1 MKSKYLVHFV
11 CALTL
16 IGTLSSCQKVIDV
29 DLNSASPQIVI
40 VGEVTD
46 QSGPYVVT
54 LSQTV
59 NFSDANVF
67 PTVSG
72 AQVIIRDNAGNSETL
87 TETSPGTY
95 KTSTLQGTVGR
106 AYSISVASQGNNYDA
121 TSVMPAAV
129 AIDSLYIDSTSSSG
143 FGNSKK
149 KNKSVRVLFTD
160 PASIEN
166 YYRFVEVVNG
176 VAKPDFFITSDRFK
190 DGSQINYKLS
200 VSDSTL
206 NSGDLVTVTLQSID
220 KNTYEY
226 FRTLNQVASGGSF
239 QSTPGNPTTNLSN
252 NALGYFSACGI
263 RSKSIVVP

>member
-1 MKSKYLVHFV
+1 MRFV
-11 CALTL
+11 CALILTCAF
-16 IGTLSSCQKVIDV
+16 SSCQKVINI

-46 QSGPYVVT
+46 QTGPYVVT
-54 LSQTV
+54 LSQTI
-59 NFSDANVF
+59 NFSNDNVF

-72 AQVIIRDNAGNSETL
+72 AQVIIRDDAGNSETL
-87 TETSPGTY
+87 SETSPGTY
-95 KTSTLQGTVGR
+95 KTSSLQGTVGR
-106 AYSISVASQGNNYDA
+106 AYSISVASQGKNYDA

-129 AIDSLYIDSTSSSG
+129 NIDTLTIDSTSSSG

-149 KNKSVRVLFTD
+149 KNKSVRVLFQD
-160 PASIEN
+160 PVGIEN

-176 VAKPDFFITSDRFK
+176 VQKPDFFITSDRFK
-190 DGSQINYKLS
+190 DGSEINYKVS
-200 VSDSTL
+200 VSDSSL

-226 FRTLNQVASGGSF
+226 FRTLNQISSGGGF
-239 QSTPGNPTTNLSN
+239 QTSTPGNPTTNLSN
-252 NALGYFSACGI
+252 NALGYFSACST